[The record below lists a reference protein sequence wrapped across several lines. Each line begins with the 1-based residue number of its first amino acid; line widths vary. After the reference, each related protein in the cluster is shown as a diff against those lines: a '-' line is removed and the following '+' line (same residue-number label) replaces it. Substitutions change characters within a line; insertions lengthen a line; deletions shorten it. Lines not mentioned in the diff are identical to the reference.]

1 MEQAADTE
9 SKREV
14 PASIN
19 EDVEAGHSKVTPDT
33 ANDAERPEGEMAGVS
48 KANDAADG
56 GNLKADVDAA
66 NIEEPFSP
74 EPNASK
80 GNMHAMVLNPN

>member
-1 MEQAADTE
+1 MEQAADTDT
-9 SKREV
+9 KMEV

-19 EDVEAGHSKVTPDT
+19 EGVDAGQSKVSPDA
-33 ANDAERPEGEMAGVS
+33 ANNAERAEGEMAGVS
-48 KANDAADG
+48 KSNDAADN
-56 GNLKADVDAA
+56 GNLKADMEGA

-80 GNMHAMVLNPN
+80 GTMHATVLNPN